1 MLKHV
6 LAFVVFVLGVAAKH
20 HGMYASVLL
29 LYGLWGTDE
38 IAAGRW

>member
-6 LAFVVFVLGVAAKH
+6 LALVVFVLGVMAEH

-29 LYGLWGTDE
+29 LYGLWGTDQIE
-38 IAAGRW
+38 AGKW